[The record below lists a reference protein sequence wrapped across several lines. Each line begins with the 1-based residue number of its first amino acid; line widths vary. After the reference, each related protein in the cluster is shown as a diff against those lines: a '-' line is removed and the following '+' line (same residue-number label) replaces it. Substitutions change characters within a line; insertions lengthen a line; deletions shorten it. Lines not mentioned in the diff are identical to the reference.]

1 MAKKKR
7 WKAGI
12 QPLYLREKKKKIN
25 PPYRLNFPGGTDS
38 LESTKNSQQN

>member
-7 WKAGI
+7 WKVGI
-12 QPLYLREKKKKIN
+12 QPLYLREKKKN
-25 PPYRLNFPGGTDS
+25 PPYWVNFPGGTDS